1 MRKWFPILA
10 LILGLAAVGWFVW
23 RQPSASVAIAVPGK
37 STKLSNAQPG
47 SPASVAL
54 AKLNDPGQPSHANP
68 AASAPPSG
76 NPSANA
82 GTSVNNPLPIAV
94 GVPHEPDFTNFPP
107 AIVLEKMAHAMHDY
121 ASMFGSNPVGTNP
134 EITAALKG
142 NNPRQ
147 SNFINAEAGLRVN
160 ANSELV
166 DAWGTPYFFHQ
177 LSGREMEIRSAG
189 PDRIL
194 WTPDDLIAR

>member
-1 MRKWFPILA
+1 MRKWLPILV
-10 LILGLAAVGWFVW
+10 LILGLGAVGWFFW
-23 RQPSASVAIAVPGK
+23 RQFSVPVAVVVQDKSATLSSARLDSKTAAAPARLKLSGRPSDSSAAAVTPSGIPSSVANASASA
-37 STKLSNAQPG
+37 
-47 SPASVAL
+47 AL
-54 AKLNDPGQPSHANP
+54 PN
-68 AASAPPSG
+68 
-76 NPSANA
+76 
-82 GTSVNNPLPIAV
+82 VV
-94 GVPHEPDFTNFPP
+94 GVPHEPEFTNFPP
-107 AIVLEKMAHAMHDY
+107 VIVLEKVAHAIHDY
-121 ASMFGSNPVGTNP
+121 ASMFGGNPVGTNP

-160 ANSELV
+160 AGGELV

-194 WTPDDLIAR
+194 WTADDLIAK